1 MVGSENDVEARFL
14 RWFVLGVS
22 VALVAARPFTFPGV
36 GLDPSWKTGLLLAR
50 VNDIKWGT
58 SLDYTYGPWGWLS
71 VDTVIDRSL
80 MALSIVFMIGVSALV
95 VAVSWKL
102 LRASFSER
110 ASLAIVLLVVV
121 PVFSQVGIPDVFLAG
136 IFGAL
141 LILVQ
146 RAQSGC
152 SETWKTILPVTFVV
166 ALALQVKFSGG
177 LFAVM
182 GLVVVCALW
191 WRTLK
196 TVALVLGSFVAWFLL
211 LWLISERSFSGLPD
225 WVRRSI
231 AIGGSY
237 AEVQSVSIGQPLFL
251 VLFAVFAI
259 AIVVLLVRRLRVV
272 PSTRTINVVSSALVA
287 VMLYAGL
294 KTGFIREGNARV
306 FEAVSLL
313 IPVWIW
319 VAEPI
324 RLSLRRFA
332 LLLLPVVLGI
342 GILVGER
349 PESGSLT
356 GLYNW
361 PQQASVWVEDANLF
375 TSNVLFNRKADA
387 ARDAAQS
394 FYGLSS
400 DMVDSLRQSPAQ
412 IDPFDTSLIWAY
424 GLPWRPMPIFQTY
437 MNFTPSLDQATTD
450 ALEARSSNDTIL
462 IDTSWVGN
470 LDYRLSLWTS
480 PKYQLALTCSWELI
494 HRDGRWEQW
503 AKSVKGDRCGT
514 PVTISSESVSAQQVL
529 PIPQAEDGSF
539 VVATYARNSSI
550 GDVVSSAFALLY
562 KPLNIFTVRLGET
575 VYRQPRTFSHSPL
588 IVSCPPASVETKR
601 YEAVCPSPET
611 IEFSESGTVTFERIP
626 IRS

>member
-1 MVGSENDVEARFL
+1 MVGSENDVETRFL

-22 VALVAARPFTFPGV
+22 VGLVAARPFTFPGV

-71 VDTVIDRSL
+71 VDTVIDRTL
-80 MALSIVFMIGVSALV
+80 MAMSILFMIGVSALII
-95 VAVSWKL
+95 AVSWKL
-102 LRASFSER
+102 LRAMFSER

-136 IFGAL
+136 IFGTFVV
-141 LILVQ
+141 LVQ

-152 SETWKTILPVTFVV
+152 TETWKTIVPVTFVV
-166 ALALQVKFSGG
+166 ALALQIKFSVG

-196 TVALVLGSFVAWFLL
+196 TVALALGSFVAWFLL

-225 WVRRSI
+225 WLRQSV
-231 AIGGSY
+231 AIGGGYS
-237 AEVQSVSIGQPLFL
+237 EVQSVSIGQPLFL
-251 VLFAVFAI
+251 ALFALLALT
-259 AIVVLLVRRLRVV
+259 IVVLLVRRIRII
-272 PSTRTINVVSSALVA
+272 PSTRTINVVSSVLVA

-306 FEAVSLL
+306 FEAFSLL

-332 LLLLPVVLGI
+332 LLLIPVVLGI

-349 PESGSLT
+349 PEAGSLT

-361 PQQASVWVEDANLF
+361 PKQASVWVEDANLL
-375 TSNVLFNRKADA
+375 TSNVLFTRKADA

-394 FYGLSS
+394 FYGVSD
-400 DMVDSLRQSPAQ
+400 DMVEWLRMSPAQ

-437 MNFTPSLDQATTD
+437 MNFTPSLDQVTTD
-450 ALEARSSNDTIL
+450 ALDKRFSNDSIL

-480 PKYQLALTCSWELI
+480 PKYQLALTCSWKLI

-503 AKSVKGDRCGT
+503 VKSVKGDRCET
-514 PVTISSESVSAQQVL
+514 PETISSTSVSAQQVV

-539 VVATYARNSSI
+539 VIATYTRNSSI
-550 GDVVSSAFALLY
+550 GDVASSAFTLLY
-562 KPLNIFTVRLGET
+562 KPLDIFTIRLGET
-575 VYRQPRTFSHSPL
+575 AYRQPRTFSGSPL
-588 IVSCPPASVETKR
+588 IVSCPPASVATKR
-601 YEAVCPSPET
+601 YEAVCPSPST
-611 IEFSESGTVTFERIP
+611 IEFSEAGTVTFERIP
-626 IRS
+626 IRN